1 MKMEREQIFI
11 FSIFHR
17 LLLRHLKYKVLKE
30 ARKSC
35 QKKIHMKVKH
45 SSNITQQYE
54 KSGKF
59 PGWGMT
65 RWRNP
70 CGVHAHGEH
79 HPLLSTQDGPFASK
93 QIVKFPE
100 CFHSFLSALLFPRGV
115 PLLPVNERRVRHVF
129 VFVPVLTHLGCSTM
143 ISMRTLASSFLLTKP
158 INSSASSASTSTT
171 GRGRESVSRSCVLYV

>member
-35 QKKIHMKVKH
+35 QKKMHMKVKH

-93 QIVKFPE
+93 HPVLINTIWYISHQNHIKHRAPGG
-100 CFHSFLSALLFPRGV
+100 LSANTMWNFPS
-115 PLLPVNERRVRHVF
+115 VF
-129 VFVPVLTHLGCSTM
+129 T
-143 ISMRTLASSFLLTKP
+143 ASFLLCYFPEGFLFFQSMKGESDMCLYLFRCLP
-158 INSSASSASTSTT
+158 I
-171 GRGRESVSRSCVLYV
+171 